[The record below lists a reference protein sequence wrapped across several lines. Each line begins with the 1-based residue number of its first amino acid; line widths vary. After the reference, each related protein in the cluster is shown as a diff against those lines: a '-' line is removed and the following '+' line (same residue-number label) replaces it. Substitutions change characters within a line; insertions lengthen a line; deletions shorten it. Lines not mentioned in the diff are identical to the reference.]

1 MNDTHPV
8 IGGIH
13 LHHELSAGIRDCEDG
28 GAGELG
34 FELLEGLLSLG
45 GPLERDLWWCESM
58 ERCSCGAE
66 VSDKPKKTNT
76 K

>member
-1 MNDTHPV
+1 MNYTHHV
-8 IGGIH
+8 TGGIH

-28 GAGELG
+28 SGGELG

-45 GPLERDLWWCESM
+45 GPLEQDLWWCESM
-58 ERCSCGAE
+58 ERCSYGAE
-66 VSDKPKKTNT
+66 VSSKPKKIQT